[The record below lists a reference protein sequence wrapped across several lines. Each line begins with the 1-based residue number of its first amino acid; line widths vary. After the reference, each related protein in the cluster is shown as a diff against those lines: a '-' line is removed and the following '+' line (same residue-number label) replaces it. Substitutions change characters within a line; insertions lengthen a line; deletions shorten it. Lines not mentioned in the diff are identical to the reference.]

1 VSRSRLR
8 ERGAVAVEA
17 ALVTPLVFA
26 LIFGI
31 MESAFLMKNVL
42 AASSSVRAG
51 VRLASAQPR
60 DADFAQTT
68 ADEVAARAGGLDKGA
83 IQALWVYKAA
93 VGSDKPYGRTDF
105 GDCAPCVKF
114 SWNSDA
120 GKFVVAPGSPGW
132 AADQHN
138 ACAGLAGPPD
148 RIGVYLLLKHT
159 PLTGLVLGTLSIPE
173 SSVLSLEPIPSATGC
188 KP

>member
-1 VSRSRLR
+1 MSRSRRR

-31 MESAFLMKNVL
+31 IECSFLFKDVL

-60 DADFAQTT
+60 DADFAKAA
-68 ADEVAARAGGLDKGA
+68 ADEVSKRAGALNKGDIEA
-83 IQALWVYKAA
+83 MWVYKAA
-93 VGSDKPYGRTDF
+93 VGSDKPLGYPDF
-105 GDCAPCVKF
+105 SGCGVCVKF
-114 SWNSDA
+114 SWSSAD
-120 GKFVVAPGSPGW
+120 GKFVVASDGW
-132 AADQHN
+132 SATSQN
-138 ACAGLAGPPD
+138 ACARTLGGPPD
-148 RIGVYLLLKHT
+148 RIGVYLQVKHT
-159 PLTGLVLGTLSIPE
+159 PFTGLVLRTLTISE